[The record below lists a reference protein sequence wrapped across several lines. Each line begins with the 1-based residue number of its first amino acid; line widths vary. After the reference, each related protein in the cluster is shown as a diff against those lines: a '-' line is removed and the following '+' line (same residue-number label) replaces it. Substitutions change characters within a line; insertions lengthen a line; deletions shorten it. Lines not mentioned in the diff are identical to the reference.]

1 MDSAQPSRTALR
13 VALRRAAHQLYD
25 DHPLVFEDSF
35 AVRILGP
42 HAAELEHTPGRLA
55 NRKPRPHSVAMRAF
69 VLARSRYAEDLLA
82 QAVERGTSQFVL
94 LGAGLDTFAHR
105 NPYPALRVFE
115 VDHPATQQWKRELLH
130 QANLPQAPCLTYI
143 PVDFEH
149 QELGAELLRAGF
161 DPAVPT
167 FFSWLGVVSY
177 ITLEAFRK
185 TIRFIA
191 QQPAGSGVLL
201 DYEQPRAVLPRL
213 EQLARDSRSY
223 RAGLAGEHFKLFFSS
238 SEIAAE
244 LTALR
249 DREDLGT
256 ADLEARYF
264 SGRTDR
270 LRPMGE
276 APRIVS
282 GWV

>member
-1 MDSAQPSRTALR
+1 MDARPSRTALR

-25 DHPLVFEDSF
+25 DHPLVFEDPF

-42 HAAELEHTPGRLA
+42 YAAELERTPGRLE

-69 VLARSRYAEDLLA
+69 VVARSRYAEDTLA
-82 QAVERGTSQFVL
+82 QAVEHGVTQYVV

-130 QANLPQAPCLTYI
+130 QADLPEPQRLTYV

-149 QELGAELLRAGF
+149 QELGAELLRTGF
-161 DPAVPT
+161 DPVVPT

-177 ITLEAFRK
+177 ITLEAFRNPL
-185 TIRFIA
+185 RFIA
-191 QQPAGSGVLL
+191 QQPAGSGVVL
-201 DYEQPRAVLPRL
+201 DYEQPRTVLPRP

-223 RAGLAGEHFKLFFSS
+223 RAGLVGEDFKLFFSPA
-238 SEIAAE
+238 EIAAE
-244 LTALR
+244 LAAFR
-249 DREDLGT
+249 HRKDLGT
-256 ADLEARYF
+256 ADLNARYF

-282 GWV
+282 GWL

>member
-1 MDSAQPSRTALR
+1 VDSAQPSQTALR
-13 VALRRAAHQLYD
+13 VVLRRAAHQLYD
-25 DHPLVFEDSF
+25 DHPLVFEDPL

-42 HAAELEHTPGRLA
+42 HAAELERTPGRLA

-69 VLARSRYAEDLLA
+69 VVARSRYAEDLLG
-82 QAVERGTSQFVL
+82 QAVEHGVTQYVL

-115 VDHPATQQWKRELLH
+115 VDHSATQQWKRELLH
-130 QANLPQAPCLTYI
+130 QANLPEPQRLTYV

-149 QELGAELLRAGF
+149 QALGAELLSAGF
-161 DPAVPT
+161 DPTVPT

-185 TIRFIA
+185 TVRFLA
-191 QQPAGSGVLL
+191 EQPAGTGVVL

-223 RAGLAGEHFKLFFSS
+223 RAGLVGEDFKLFFPPA
-238 SEIAAE
+238 EIAAE
-244 LTALR
+244 LTAFR

-256 ADLEARYF
+256 PDLDARYF
-264 SGRTDR
+264 RGRTDR
-270 LRPMGE
+270 LRPLGE

-282 GWV
+282 GWL

>member
-25 DHPLVFEDSF
+25 DHPLVFEDPL
-35 AVRILGP
+35 AARILGSY
-42 HAAELEHTPGRLA
+42 AAELERTPGRLA

-69 VLARSRYAEDLLA
+69 VVARSRYAEDLLSR
-82 QAVERGTSQFVL
+82 AVVRGVTQYVL

-105 NPYPALRVFE
+105 NPYAALRVFE

-130 QANLPQAPCLTYI
+130 QAALPEPQRLTYV

-149 QELGAELLRAGF
+149 QALGAELLAAGF
-161 DPAVPT
+161 DPSVPT

-223 RAGLAGEHFKLFFSS
+223 RAGLAGEHFKLFFSP

-244 LTALR
+244 LAAFR

-256 ADLEARYF
+256 ADLDARYF

-270 LRPMGE
+270 LQAMGE
-276 APRIVS
+276 APRIVG
-282 GWV
+282 GWL

>member
-1 MDSAQPSRTALR
+1 MDSGQPSRTALR

-25 DHPLVFEDSF
+25 RHPLVFEDPL
-35 AVRILGP
+35 AARILGP
-42 HAAELEHTPGRLA
+42 HAAELERTPGRLA

-69 VLARSRYAEDLLA
+69 VVARSRYAEDLLG
-82 QAVERGTSQFVL
+82 QAVERGVTQYVL

-115 VDHPATQQWKRELLH
+115 VDHPATQQWKRELLN
-130 QANLPQAPCLTYI
+130 QAGLPEPHRLTYI

-149 QELGAELLRAGF
+149 QELGAELLRTGF
-161 DPAVPT
+161 DPTVPS

-185 TIRFIA
+185 TLRFIA
-191 QQPAGSGVLL
+191 QQPAGTGVVL

-223 RAGLAGEHFKLFFSS
+223 RAGLAGEHFKLFFSTT
-238 SEIAAE
+238 EIGAE
-244 LTALR
+244 LAFFR

-256 ADLEARYF
+256 ADLDARYF
-264 SGRTDR
+264 SGQIDR